1 MTGSAA
7 LKRRLRQ
14 RSEYALRLAAL
25 SDVGRRYPSRTV
37 KSALP
42 PVGAFWRYL
51 FVPLFR
57 RVPWPYKR
65 RAMRT
70 LNMTA
75 RGWQEDARTFG
86 EPWRP
91 PPRDK
96 RGSPPEA
103 LARAGEAQGPAG

>member
-1 MTGSAA
+1 MTFGE

-25 SDVGRRYPSRTV
+25 DEVRRRYPSRTAN
-37 KSALP
+37 SALP
-42 PVGAFWRYL
+42 PVSPFWRYL

-65 RAMRT
+65 QAMRT
-70 LNMTA
+70 FKMTA
-75 RGWQEDARTFG
+75 RGWQEDARRFG

-91 PPRDK
+91 PLRNG
-96 RGSPPEA
+96 RG
-103 LARAGEAQGPAG
+103 

>member
-1 MTGSAA
+1 MTASE

-25 SDVGRRYPSRTV
+25 DDVARRYPNRTA

-42 PVGAFWRYL
+42 PAGLLWRYL

-57 RVPWPYKR
+57 RVPWSYKR
-65 RAMRT
+65 QAMRR
-70 LNMTA
+70 LKMTA
-75 RGWQEDARTFG
+75 PGWQEDARQFG

-91 PPRDK
+91 PALDG
-96 RGSPPEA
+96 RGSPAEA
-103 LARAGEAQGPAG
+103 MARARGAQHPGG